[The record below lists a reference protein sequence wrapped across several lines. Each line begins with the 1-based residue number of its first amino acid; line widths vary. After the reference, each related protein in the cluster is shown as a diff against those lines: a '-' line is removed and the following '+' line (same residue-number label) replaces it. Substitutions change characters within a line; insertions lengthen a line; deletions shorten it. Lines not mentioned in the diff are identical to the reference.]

1 MALAE
6 PSEAD
11 LTKEQAKAQREDKL
25 VRMLK
30 AEEEDAL
37 GYAQTE
43 VQEQQM
49 EALRRYFGERYG
61 DEEEGRSKVTTREVF
76 ETIEW
81 TRPDLMRV
89 FGSGGNV
96 VALEETQPEDAKYAK
111 DAADYLQWIF
121 WQDNPGFELLDDFAF
136 DGLLHR
142 RGYLAAYW
150 CDYEYRAPQHL
161 TGLNRQ
167 QVLAI
172 EEDPQIEII
181 AQDFDNESE
190 AGGAELIVRRIKSPA
205 RAVIET
211 IAPEDMRLNGRAVT
225 IDKARYVG
233 RVLRML
239 RGEIVRK
246 WPEKRAEIEAA
257 SGDQS
262 GGNIRRAEDVRSERF
277 QDDDVR
283 WSETSDESAEEL
295 EVLEEYLRVDLNDDG
310 YPEMIRSY
318 RLGDI
323 VLEESE
329 VEENPFASWTP
340 IRIPHRFM
348 GLSVH
353 DITAELQRINTVLM
367 RAGLDAVYQSVV
379 NREAFDKNKIEA
391 DGAINATYT
400 GTKIPVDGP
409 PGDAILPLTGGLDT
423 AQVAWTALE
432 MTRRM
437 GEDRTGATR
446 QTRGL
451 DADKLSKDHSGV
463 ALNALQLNA
472 DARKEMMARNMASGL
487 GDFFSKLYRL
497 VCRNQN
503 EARQAKVGGKW
514 CQFDP
519 RTWNSDLRVSIYSGG
534 MNRERGLVG
543 LQLIAQE
550 QDKIIEALGPANPI
564 VTVKNRYNL
573 QEALCREVG
582 YKSAEPFF
590 TEVQDQPEIGPDG
603 QPVLDEQGQPKM
615 KPWAPEPQPDPEQA
629 KAQAQ
634 VQIEQM
640 KAQAAKEQTVIQAQK
655 DMEVAS
661 AQQRDE
667 MARAQMDAQSAEL
680 EHQRDVM
687 RLQAEAQ
694 KIEDERVAAE
704 RAHQIE
710 LERLAIEREQMD
722 LKRQEIESKE
732 RIEQMKAQAAIAQAE
747 AQRQQ
752 QEQMHAERISAMK
765 APKTIRKNRDG
776 SKTVE

>member
-1 MALAE
+1 
-6 PSEAD
+6 
-11 LTKEQAKAQREDKL
+11 
-25 VRMLK
+25 MLK

-37 GYAQTE
+37 SYADTE
-43 VQEQQM
+43 VAAQQM
-49 EALRRYFGERYG
+49 EALRRYFGEKYG
-61 DEEEGRSKVTTREVF
+61 DEEEGRSQVTTREVF

-150 CDYEYRAPQHL
+150 CDYEYSAPQLL
-161 TGLNRQ
+161 TGLNMN
-167 QVLAI
+167 QVMELKA
-172 EEDPQIEII
+172 DKQLTII

-190 AGGAELIVRRIKSPA
+190 AGGISLIVKRLKSPA

-603 QPVLDEQGQPKM
+603 QPVIGEDGQPKM

>member
-150 CDYEYRAPQHL
+150 CDYEYRAPQSL
-161 TGLNRQ
+161 SGLNIAQVQ
-167 QVLAI
+167 QLMA
-172 EEDPQIEII
+172 DPMVEIVG
-181 AQDFDNESE
+181 QDFDNESE
-190 AGGAELIVRRIKSPA
+190 AGGISLIVRRIKSPA

-283 WSETSDESAEEL
+283 WSDTSDTSAEEL

-603 QPVLDEQGQPKM
+603 QPVIGEDGQPKM

>member
-1 MALAE
+1 
-6 PSEAD
+6 
-11 LTKEQAKAQREDKL
+11 
-25 VRMLK
+25 
-30 AEEEDAL
+30 
-37 GYAQTE
+37 
-43 VQEQQM
+43 M

-150 CDYEYRAPQHL
+150 CDYEYSAPQLL
-161 TGLNRQ
+161 TGLNMN
-167 QVLAI
+167 QVMELKA
-172 EEDPQIEII
+172 DKQLTII

-190 AGGAELIVRRIKSPA
+190 AGGISLIVKRLKSPA

-603 QPVLDEQGQPKM
+603 QPVIGEDGQPKM

>member
-1 MALAE
+1 
-6 PSEAD
+6 
-11 LTKEQAKAQREDKL
+11 
-25 VRMLK
+25 
-30 AEEEDAL
+30 
-37 GYAQTE
+37 
-43 VQEQQM
+43 M

-96 VALEETQPEDAKYAK
+96 VALEETQPQDAKYAK

-142 RGYLAAYW
+142 RGYIAAYW
-150 CDYEYRAPQHL
+150 CDYEYRAPQTL
-161 TGLNRQ
+161 TGLNIQ
-167 QVLAI
+167 QVQELMQ
-172 EEDPQIEII
+172 DPMVEIVG
-181 AQDFDNESE
+181 QDFDNESE
-190 AGGAELIVRRIKSPA
+190 AGGISLIVRRQKSPA

-262 GGNIRRAEDVRSERF
+262 GGNIRRAEDVRAERF
-277 QDDDVR
+277 QDDDVS
-283 WSETSDESAEEL
+283 WGETGDEAAEEL
-295 EVLEEYLRVDLNDDG
+295 DVLEEYLRVDLNDDG

-318 RLGDI
+318 RLGDL

-379 NREAFDKNKIEA
+379 NREAFDKNKVEA

-409 PGDAILPLTGGLDT
+409 PGDAIMPLTGGLDT

-519 RTWNSDLRVSIYSGG
+519 RTWNSDLRVNIYSGG

-590 TEVQDQPEIGPDG
+590 TEVEDQPEMGPDG
-603 QPVLDEQGQPKM
+603 QPVMDEQGQPKM
-615 KPWAPEPQPDPEQA
+615 KPWAPEPQPDPAMAKVQADTQAKQAELQMKGQESQAAMQLKTEEAKANLQLQGQKDSAALAHEEQKA
-629 KAQAQ
+629 ALTLQLAQEKAAAELRLAEGKAQAE
-634 VQIEQM
+634 IDL
-640 KAQAAKEQTVIQAQK
+640 AWAKFEA
-655 DMEVAS
+655 
-661 AQQRDE
+661 E
-667 MARAQMDAQSAEL
+667 MALAREKQAVEL
-680 EHQRDVM
+680 QLAREQASHQREMHSEKMATDV
-687 RLQAEAQ
+687 
-694 KIEDERVAAE
+694 KI
-704 RAHQIE
+704 
-710 LERLAIEREQMD
+710 
-722 LKRQEIESKE
+722 S
-732 RIEQMKAQAAIAQAE
+732 
-747 AQRQQ
+747 
-752 QEQMHAERISAMK
+752 
-765 APKTIRKNRDG
+765 KNREGG
-776 SKTVE
+776 SLSE

>member
-1 MALAE
+1 MALAYDA
-6 PSEAD
+6 PPKEA
-11 LTKEQAKAQREDKL
+11 LSKEQDKAQREEKL
-25 VRMLK
+25 VLMLK
-30 AEEEDAL
+30 AEEEDSL

-49 EALRRYFGERYG
+49 EALRRYFGEKYG
-61 DEEEGRSKVTTREVF
+61 DEEDGRSQVTTREVF

-96 VALEETQPEDAKYAK
+96 VQLEETQPEDAKYAK

-121 WQDNPGFELLDDFAF
+121 WQDNPGFENLDDFAF

-142 RGYLAAYW
+142 RGYIACYW
-150 CDYEYRAPQHL
+150 CDYEYRAPQTL
-161 TGLNRQ
+161 TGLNIQ
-167 QVLAI
+167 QVQELMQ
-172 EEDPQIEII
+172 DPMVEIVG
-181 AQDFDNESE
+181 QDFDNESE
-190 AGGAELIVRRIKSPA
+190 AGGISLIVRRQKSPA

-211 IAPEDMRLNGRAVT
+211 IAPEDMRLNGRAVN

-246 WPEKRAEIEAA
+246 WPEKRDEIMGW
-257 SGDQS
+257 SGDQAAA
-262 GGNIRRAEDVRSERF
+262 GNVRRSEEVRSERF
-277 QDDDVR
+277 RDDDVS
-283 WSETSDESAEEL
+283 WNDTGDEAAEEL
-295 EVLEEYLRVDLNDDG
+295 EVLEEYLRVDLNGDD

-318 RLGDI
+318 RLGDVI
-323 VLEESE
+323 LEESE

-340 IRIPHRFM
+340 IRVPHRFM

-379 NREAFDKNKIEA
+379 NREFFDRNKIEA
-391 DGAINATYT
+391 DGAINSTYA
-400 GTKIPVDGP
+400 GVKVGVDGNP
-409 PGDAILPLTGGLDT
+409 NDAVMQVSGGVDT
-423 AQVAWTALE
+423 ANVAWTALE

-437 GEDRTGATR
+437 GEDRTGASR

-463 ALNALQLNA
+463 AINALQLNA
-472 DARKEMMARNMASGL
+472 DARKEMTARNMASGM

-534 MNRERGLVG
+534 MNRERTLVG
-543 LQLIAQE
+543 LQLISQE
-550 QDKIIEALGPANPI
+550 QDKIIEALGPSNPI
-564 VTVKNRYNL
+564 VTVKNRYSY

-590 TEVQDQPEIGPDG
+590 TEVQDQPEMGPDG
-603 QPVLDEQGQPKM
+603 QPVMDEQTGQPKT
-615 KPWAPEPQPDPEQA
+615 KPWAPEPQPDPAMAKIQADAQA
-629 KAQAQ
+629 K
-634 VQIEQM
+634 
-640 KAQAAKEQTVIQAQK
+640 
-655 DMEVAS
+655 
-661 AQQRDE
+661 
-667 MARAQMDAQSAEL
+667 
-680 EHQRDVM
+680 
-687 RLQAEAQ
+687 QAEQQNAAAFDKREQ
-694 KIEDERVAAE
+694 DRKDSVAAY
-704 RAHQIE
+704 E
-710 LERLAIEREQMD
+710 LERKKTVDDLADDLARKRAEAEAFLAAQKANDERELAERRQDDEYALAIREQD
-722 LKRQEIESKE
+722 KEFELKSRQIEKDREIGHAKNEASVQ
-732 RIEQMKAQAAIAQAE
+732 IAAHKSGA
-747 AQRQQ
+747 
-752 QEQMHAERISAMK
+752 SGLS
-765 APKTIRKNRDG
+765 KNREGG
-776 SKTVE
+776 SLSE